1 MKPFLSA
8 CLIVKN
14 EEEMLRKCLESL
26 RMVVEEIIVVDTGS
40 TDSTKEIAK
49 QFTDKVYDFE
59 WTNDFSEARNFAAS
73 KANGEWIVAIDAD
86 ECVDPDNFKE
96 AINEIKSHQNKF
108 NMYLV
113 EITSFSGTLGENTTV
128 NQMPRIYINDGTIC
142 YKRAIHEQLE
152 AAEGELRVSLS
163 SLKVYHYGYLLNV
176 VVKQNKE
183 NRNIQ
188 IIEKE
193 MNKEDNIAFSYFNY
207 GQELRRLNKQEEALN
222 HFIKAY
228 TCKKSVDEGWVRT
241 CLFYIIEC
249 LVMLK
254 RFEEALEIVGD
265 TEELWPLAP
274 DFTFWKGEI
283 YFLQKRYDDAK
294 EIYQNI
300 LVNNEIYTDIIYH
313 FDRKTFLPHERLG
326 QIYEIE
332 NNEGEAINHY
342 IQALNENSLS
352 VRIATKIVHMLCK
365 YYRPQEVYEFIN
377 NQNLIKTNIIRIEI
391 MKCLLHLG
399 YVELATLLADDMEDG
414 KGNLINIIQIKV
426 DMITTM
432 KDAIIIFETEDLL
445 LGIQNGVFDLA
456 DLCILYE
463 ITKDKRIKDVMRNSN
478 FSHVF
483 EFLFEEP
490 KAIQEIKEE
499 EYLVLLDRACRY
511 NKPDFVEKLIS
522 YKHFLKKNSDAKIA
536 DVFYT
541 NEYEDIAIDFYQLAD
556 EKDITEQGYV
566 NIIEWLIKNN
576 NTEEAYRIAVE
587 AVDKYSKD
595 FRFYKYA
602 IELMEED
609 REGIMMKGLKMFSNS
624 NWLRKNLILSI

>member
-228 TCKKSVDEGWVRT
+228 TCKKV
-241 CLFYIIEC
+241 L
-249 LVMLK
+249 MK
-254 RFEEALEIVGD
+254 VGCVHV
-265 TEELWPLAP
+265 
-274 DFTFWKGEI
+274 
-283 YFLQKRYDDAK
+283 YF
-294 EIYQNI
+294 I
-300 LVNNEIYTDIIYH
+300 L
-313 FDRKTFLPHERLG
+313 
-326 QIYEIE
+326 
-332 NNEGEAINHY
+332 
-342 IQALNENSLS
+342 
-352 VRIATKIVHMLCK
+352 
-365 YYRPQEVYEFIN
+365 
-377 NQNLIKTNIIRIEI
+377 
-391 MKCLLHLG
+391 
-399 YVELATLLADDMEDG
+399 
-414 KGNLINIIQIKV
+414 
-426 DMITTM
+426 
-432 KDAIIIFETEDLL
+432 
-445 LGIQNGVFDLA
+445 
-456 DLCILYE
+456 
-463 ITKDKRIKDVMRNSN
+463 
-478 FSHVF
+478 
-483 EFLFEEP
+483 
-490 KAIQEIKEE
+490 
-499 EYLVLLDRACRY
+499 
-511 NKPDFVEKLIS
+511 
-522 YKHFLKKNSDAKIA
+522 
-536 DVFYT
+536 
-541 NEYEDIAIDFYQLAD
+541 
-556 EKDITEQGYV
+556 
-566 NIIEWLIKNN
+566 
-576 NTEEAYRIAVE
+576 
-587 AVDKYSKD
+587 
-595 FRFYKYA
+595 
-602 IELMEED
+602 
-609 REGIMMKGLKMFSNS
+609 
-624 NWLRKNLILSI
+624 